1 MATYTVYISFVAG
14 KGSSA
19 RFRYPTTSG
28 TTGVGH
34 SSSNPLQLNAGDNVK
49 FVEVSGSSGGGTVSG
64 LSLFTNNA
72 NFNYSGG
79 DGIGEIADR
88 TVASG
93 TTPSSVDTITVT
105 PAIGSD
111 GDNFYFQRVSSFT
124 APVIDYVYHNDGDT
138 NTPSVF
144 VILSSQ
150 GSGGTLK
157 FAQSTTNSV
166 PSTGW
171 QTNSGF
177 TQTRGTT
184 RYYWAS
190 QNEDTEGFSTSEELV
205 IPSANPNLPSFPS
218 STYGLAVFNSD
229 GNPMYTTRRRSIVLQ
244 YSNTVTIAANSSTTI
259 SNIENADDEEQVF
272 IQITGVNSYSTSVGV
287 GGAVRISSRNS
298 TSFTLQNLD
307 NVSSRTVKVQVYRHC

>member
-1 MATYTVYISFVAG
+1 MATYTVYIAFTAG

-49 FVEVSGSSGGGTVSG
+49 FVEVSGSGGGGTVSG
-64 LSLFTNNA
+64 LDLFTNNA
-72 NFNYSGG
+72 NFSYSGG

-111 GDNFYFQRVSSFT
+111 GDNFYFQRTSSFGS
-124 APVIDYVYHNDGDT
+124 PVIDYVYHTDGNT
-138 NTPSVF
+138 TTPSVF
-144 VILSSQ
+144 VILDDQ

-157 FAQSTTNSV
+157 YAQSTTNSV

-171 QTNSGF
+171 QTASGF

-190 QNEDTEGFSTSEELV
+190 QNEGTEGFSTSKELI
-205 IPSANPNLPSFPS
+205 IPSANPNLTSFPS
-218 STYGLAVFNSD
+218 STYGLAVFNSN
-229 GNPMYTTRRRSIVLQ
+229 GNPMYTTRRRSVVLV
-244 YSNTVTIAANSSTTI
+244 YSNSITLSAGATTTI
-259 SNIENADDEEQVF
+259 SNIDGADDIDQTFVS
-272 IQITGVNSYSTSVGV
+272 ITGVNSYYSTGTGGEVDISSRTSTSVT
-287 GGAVRISSRNS
+287 IRN
-298 TSFTLQNLD
+298 TDT
-307 NVSSRTVKVQVYRHC
+307 VYGRTVKVQIFRTC